1 MHARALRT
9 LVVDLTPV
17 LPGGENGGAKPFAL
31 ALVRRLAA
39 QRPDVR
45 FVLLTQAASHEELA
59 DLDAPNVTRRCVVGG
74 VASRGRAGVHAGGTR
89 LISRMPAVVRA
100 GVSRVA
106 FAAYGALRRA
116 SARRLLRELAAD
128 LLFCP
133 FTAPSYHDGR
143 VPLVCTLHDA
153 QHRAYPQF
161 FAVEDRVQRE
171 LAFAGA
177 CARATR
183 LAADSEHTRQVALR
197 GAPPAL
203 RDRVVTIPIRL
214 PARPREAGRDGIAL
228 EGVSPGRYFV
238 YPANFWRHKNHE
250 MLLTAF
256 AIAAG
261 RGLPA
266 DVKLVCTGAPGARQ
280 DELSQAARRMGLA
293 ERVLFP
299 GFIPREELDR
309 LMAAAVAMVFPS
321 LYEGFGL
328 PVVEAMASGVAVACS
343 DVTSLPE
350 VAGHAALLFDPRI
363 ATRIAEAMVSLWSD
377 DALRERL
384 RRAGLARSAEFTD
397 ADRMARE
404 YWALFEEA
412 AAA

>member
-1 MHARALRT
+1 MRARALRT
-9 LVVDLTPV
+9 IVVDLTPV

-31 ALVRRLAA
+31 ELVRRLAA
-39 QRPDVR
+39 QRPGVR
-45 FVLLTQAASHEELA
+45 FVLLTQAAAHEELA
-59 DLDAPNVTRRCVVGG
+59 GLDAANVTRKCVVGD

-89 LISRMPAVVRA
+89 LISRMPAIVRA
-100 GVSRVA
+100 AVSRAA
-106 FAAYGALRRA
+106 FGAYGAMRRA
-116 SARRLLRELAAD
+116 SARRLLRELDAD

-143 VPLVCTLHDA
+143 APLVCTLHDA

-161 FAVEDRVQRE
+161 FSVEDRVQRE
-171 LAFAGA
+171 LAFSGA
-177 CARATR
+177 CALATR
-183 LAADSEHTRQVALR
+183 LASDSEHTRQVALQ
-197 GAPPAL
+197 GTGKAL
-203 RDRVVTIPIRL
+203 ADRVTTIPIRL
-214 PARPREAGRDGIAL
+214 PMRPRESGGDVLEAL
-228 EGVSPGRYFV
+228 VPGRYFV

-256 AIAAG
+256 GMAAA
-261 RGLPA
+261 RGLPP
-266 DVKLVCTGAPGARQ
+266 DVKLVCTGAPGARL
-280 DELSQAARRMGLA
+280 DELSGDARGMGLA
-293 ERVLFP
+293 GRVLFP
-299 GFIPREELDR
+299 GFIPREQLDR
-309 LMAAAVAMVFPS
+309 LMIGAVAMVFPS

-343 DVTSLPE
+343 NVTSLPE

-363 ATRIAEAMVSLWSD
+363 ATDIADAMVSLWTD